1 MFHCSSRD
9 EIVRASSELVRSF
22 AVIGLLRHVKEATPT
37 DMICTYII
45 RTNQSWGLRSKVNDI
60 NCQNSNRKYQMT
72 VRDSQ
77 RADKLKQ
84 FPAGIVRMSKDY
96 LIREFWKH
104 IDHLLSTSCMRV
116 SNGCGRFG
124 GSEDGKLLRM
134 FPNEVLK
141 VLRCIQINQSSRI
154 WDARNAIGSLHAVCT
169 PIMFEKPNWLISTKY
184 SGKFDKTQFDIIRTP
199 EERSLSALLSVL
211 DNYCWQVDNRAH
223 IPNDTEKNLLLDLIE
238 SLIVMFGC
246 GQFAE
251 NFVLRQVYEYSRLQ
265 DSFGG
270 RKGISND
277 FSQYQF
283 SKFNDRNEK
292 CEYWN
297 NGVNAIIE
305 RLRHLS
311 PEAAICTGYI
321 GNNFWDSV
329 LANNPD
335 VLKTQTPQPY
345 REVSL
350 YLKAELEVQR
360 QKREYASQVL
370 EAIKNGAFDPS
381 KISYSGSGR
390 DGCMCDP
397 AGCCPEDGS
406 SLANG

>member
-9 EIVRASSELVRSF
+9 EIVRASSELARSF

-37 DMICTYII
+37 DMICTYIT
-45 RTNQSWGLRSKVNDI
+45 RTNQSWGLISKVHEV
-60 NCQNSNRKYQMT
+60 NCAKSNLKYQMT
-72 VRDSQ
+72 VRDNHD
-77 RADKLKQ
+77 ADKLKQ

-104 IDHLLSTSCMRV
+104 IDHLRSSSCMRI
-116 SNGCGRFG
+116 NNYCGQFG
-124 GSEDGKLLRM
+124 GSENGRLLRL

-169 PIMFEKPNWLISTKY
+169 PIMFEKPNWLLSTKY
-184 SGKFDKTQFDIIRTP
+184 GGKFDKTQFDVIRTP
-199 EERSLSALLSVL
+199 EERSLSALISVL

-223 IPNDTEKNLLLDLIE
+223 IPNDAEKNILLDLIE

-270 RKGISND
+270 RKGLPND
-277 FSQYQF
+277 FSVYQF
-283 SKFNDRNEK
+283 RQFDDRQEINDHWR
-292 CEYWN
+292 
-297 NGVNAIIE
+297 NGVEMIIE

-329 LANNPD
+329 LVNNPD
-335 VLKTQTPQPY
+335 ILKAQTPQPY

-360 QKREYASQVL
+360 QKKNYAGRVL
-370 EAIKNGAFDPS
+370 EAIKKGEFDPS
-381 KISYSGSGR
+381 KISYSGSGDDTECEAPCGR
-390 DGCMCDP
+390 PDDG
-397 AGCCPEDGS
+397 GS
-406 SLANG
+406 MING